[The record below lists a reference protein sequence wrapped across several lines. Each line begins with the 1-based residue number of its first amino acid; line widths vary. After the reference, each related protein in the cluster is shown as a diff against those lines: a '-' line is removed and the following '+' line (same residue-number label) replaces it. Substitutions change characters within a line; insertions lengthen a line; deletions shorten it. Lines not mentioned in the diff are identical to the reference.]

1 MAKAVGKK
9 VFKRHLDLFLRPL
22 FDTLSRVTTSQ
33 LARHAAASCA
43 RQLSTFVG
51 PSIFRGRLSDS
62 QRQVGLR
69 CTNGETLASFFV
81 CNKKDKLSIELRNWY
96 RLVPEAY
103 SSQPHNTVTAA

>member
-1 MAKAVGKK
+1 MAEAVGKK

-62 QRQVGLR
+62 QRQVGL
-69 CTNGETLASFFV
+69 
-81 CNKKDKLSIELRNWY
+81 
-96 RLVPEAY
+96 
-103 SSQPHNTVTAA
+103 H